1 MGIRHLL
8 GYKVLGVPLYVIGL
22 CGLVGM
28 AVDVVDHPLAY
39 YFPEVFDGRFL
50 HTPLLVM
57 ALLVVFYY
65 CARGGGLLIGLVLK
79 KLKEVN
85 GKIMVGIRILLPSKD

>member
-28 AVDVVDHPLAY
+28 AVDVDHTLAY
-39 YFPEVFDGRFL
+39 SLKISDGRFL
-50 HTPLLVM
+50 HIPLSAGAVSIIL
-57 ALLVVFYY
+57 YC

-85 GKIMVGIRILLPSKD
+85 GKVMVGTRILLPSKD

>member
-22 CGLVGM
+22 SGLAGV
-28 AVDVVDHPLAY
+28 AVDADHALAY
-39 YFPEVFDGRFL
+39 WLKIPDGRFL
-50 HTPLLVM
+50 HIPLL
-57 ALLVVFYY
+57 AGAGSIILYC

-85 GKIMVGIRILLPSKD
+85 GKIMVGTRIVLPSKD